1 MNWKVERNWVFE
13 FELRMNCRAFLIKMI
28 KNLFRQIPR
37 WPTSRKVY
45 FSSNKEVIV
54 ESVAQYSLVA
64 QRVICD
70 HVRSAGGVPQ
80 VAFCK
85 ELLLSA
91 ASESRD
97 TMLPLMRKEE

>member
-1 MNWKVERNWVFE
+1 MKIGFAAE
-13 FELRMNCRAFLIKMI
+13 FELRMNCSAFLIKMI
-28 KNLFRQIPR
+28 KNLFRQIPAGL
-37 WPTSRKVY
+37 PSRKVY

-91 ASESRD
+91 ASEGRD
-97 TMLPLMRKEE
+97 TTLPLMRKED